1 MSIFSNYFS
10 TCIILYHLQ
19 FQRRFKLDVS
29 MRHLGDTSTQSD
41 TDSPKMILFHDTS
54 PQHMANTHLSHSF
67 PNSRI
72 MFAAGRIRLRLP
84 HPDTYHCAVFCLQ
97 DTG

>member
-1 MSIFSNYFS
+1 MQYVYIQQLF
-10 TCIILYHLQ
+10 LYLYQ
-19 FQRRFKLDVS
+19 SVSSAVSEKRDVS
-29 MRHLGDTSTQSD
+29 LRRLGDTSTQSD

-67 PNSRI
+67 PSGGI
-72 MFAAGRIRLRLP
+72 MFAAGRILLRLP
-84 HPDTYHCAVFCLQ
+84 HLDTYHCAVFCLQ